1 MKLAMD
7 SSALAKRYV
16 TEGGGDRIDQL
27 LQNASRLAICIIAVP
42 EIVSGLNRRLRE
54 ERLSENEYRQV
65 KGALLSDV
73 RDTVVLQITPAVVSR
88 SVTLLENNPL
98 RAMDALHIAAAVEWE
113 ADLFVTADR
122 RQFLAAKRAGQLAEL
137 VGRAE

>member
-73 RDTVVLQITPAVVSR
+73 RDAVVLQITPAVVSR
-88 SVTLLENNPL
+88 SVTLLEKNPRVTREVMAMSQRQVQGVL
-98 RAMDALHIAAAVEWE
+98 VEMRAL
-113 ADLFVTADR
+113 TAEMAR
-122 RQFLAAKRAGQLAEL
+122 ELAR
-137 VGRAE
+137 